1 MEVPHL
7 PRTGSVSL
15 ESRGHKRFCSLAAF
29 STLLTVVLDA
39 LQLRAMF
46 VWLRPNPD
54 NRMIS
59 RYLVINGDL
68 LCNAFT
74 LQSAWIHYKGNR
86 YHLTGISVSDD
97 QNCGIHQNGFAVL
110 RFRNS
115 GSESPGILTRGFRSN
130 PAPLSDG
137 FVQKVLSHKRSLPK
151 PADSFRPVS
160 SSSTNRCC
168 NTARLPSD
176 LPCVL
181 QSLQGKRLIL
191 G

>member
-1 MEVPHL
+1 MAGFAFESGKSNL

-97 QNCGIHQNGFAVL
+97 RNCGIHQNGFVVL
-110 RFRNS
+110 RFRNT
-115 GSESPGILTRGFRSN
+115 GSESPGILKIIIATITFRRYFY
-130 PAPLSDG
+130 A
-137 FVQKVLSHKRSLPK
+137 KKE
-151 PADSFRPVS
+151 
-160 SSSTNRCC
+160 
-168 NTARLPSD
+168 
-176 LPCVL
+176 L
-181 QSLQGKRLIL
+181 QRWKS
-191 G
+191 